1 MGKKD
6 KGEKK
11 GDGEGLPSTDFMIK
25 PETAT
30 PKLDTS
36 KYVSKHTHIR
46 LLCFFFGFFITRI
59 KQMMHARPRQR

>member
-36 KYVSKHTHIR
+36 KYASIR
-46 LLCFFFGFFITRI
+46 LFCFVIVLLFILLGSSR
-59 KQMMHARPRQR
+59 